1 MTYGD
6 AHLVHEMVFCCHL
19 RWKKSL
25 HLPQNARIEY
35 KENKTRIKKGAQNI
49 E

>member
-6 AHLVHEMVFCCHL
+6 ALLVHEMVFCCHL